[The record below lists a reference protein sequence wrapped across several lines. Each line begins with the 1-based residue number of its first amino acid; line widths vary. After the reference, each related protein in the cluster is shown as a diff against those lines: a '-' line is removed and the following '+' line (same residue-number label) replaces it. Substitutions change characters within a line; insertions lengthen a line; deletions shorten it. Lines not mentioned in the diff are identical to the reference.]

1 MISEKKVRLMTR
13 AALIEEKNKKELFV
27 SKKFYS
33 SDYTLFHTI
42 KAVVGITFVFLIVV
56 GFMMIDAS
64 EVLTTEYK
72 VSDLLGYGRLLLF
85 IYLGVLAVTIIISII
100 SCTEKYYKAKERT
113 KEYKAILKKLS
124 KGYDRQAENAKTD

>member
-100 SCTEKYYKAKERT
+100 SCMEKYYKAKETT